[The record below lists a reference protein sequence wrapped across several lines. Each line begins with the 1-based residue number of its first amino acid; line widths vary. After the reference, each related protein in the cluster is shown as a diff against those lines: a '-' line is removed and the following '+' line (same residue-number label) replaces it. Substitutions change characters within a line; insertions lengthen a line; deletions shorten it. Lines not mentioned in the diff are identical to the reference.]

1 MSDKPIDMIE
11 KYLERVRVY
20 LTIDSEETLME
31 IRTHLIEEAETLGQ
45 GQLTHGSV
53 MLALERF
60 GDPKNAANEYAGT
73 GRKKA
78 MVPTEYT
85 QPLLR
90 IVLLLI
96 GVTAA
101 FLIGSFLVGLSLPE
115 LSQIGTPFVNVIL
128 INIPIWIGIALI
140 YAVLIVGGLTAIE
153 DSRSRPPTEKTVIER
168 IMGIGSGAFQ
178 PKKRS
183 DAIGD
188 LFFGTVFGIALL
200 TPQIQILFNPVFVP
214 VLTAIAVLMFL
225 GAIKGASYLIAGENN
240 LNLVFEAGL
249 SFVWILL
256 LMVIVNTGFPLEYV
270 WTNSGSG
277 WELVELAPIFADIPP
292 LEWFTV
298 TGLIDQVWRVVIFII
313 AVVSIWQ
320 IFVAAMKIPMYLNA
334 GRGWW
339 WQGSFGTRKRAKW
352 RNQRRRRSTTQYR
365 RPNESSNY
373 QDGYLPPDD
382 WDEQ

>member
-1 MSDKPIDMIE
+1 
-11 KYLERVRVY
+11 
-20 LTIDSEETLME
+20 
-31 IRTHLIEEAETLGQ
+31 
-45 GQLTHGSV
+45 
-53 MLALERF
+53 
-60 GDPKNAANEYAGT
+60 
-73 GRKKA
+73 
-78 MVPTEYT
+78 
-85 QPLLR
+85 
-90 IVLLLI
+90 
-96 GVTAA
+96 
-101 FLIGSFLVGLSLPE
+101 LIGSFLVGLSLPE

-270 WTNSGSG
+270 
-277 WELVELAPIFADIPP
+277 
-292 LEWFTV
+292 
-298 TGLIDQVWRVVIFII
+298 
-313 AVVSIWQ
+313 
-320 IFVAAMKIPMYLNA
+320 
-334 GRGWW
+334 
-339 WQGSFGTRKRAKW
+339 GTC
-352 RNQRRRRSTTQYR
+352 
-365 RPNESSNY
+365 
-373 QDGYLPPDD
+373 
-382 WDEQ
+382 

>member
-60 GDPKNAANEYAGT
+60 GDGDPKNAANEYAGT

-128 INIPIWIGIALI
+128 INIPIWIG
-140 YAVLIVGGLTAIE
+140 
-153 DSRSRPPTEKTVIER
+153 
-168 IMGIGSGAFQ
+168 
-178 PKKRS
+178 
-183 DAIGD
+183 
-188 LFFGTVFGIALL
+188 
-200 TPQIQILFNPVFVP
+200 
-214 VLTAIAVLMFL
+214 
-225 GAIKGASYLIAGENN
+225 
-240 LNLVFEAGL
+240 
-249 SFVWILL
+249 
-256 LMVIVNTGFPLEYV
+256 
-270 WTNSGSG
+270 
-277 WELVELAPIFADIPP
+277 
-292 LEWFTV
+292 
-298 TGLIDQVWRVVIFII
+298 
-313 AVVSIWQ
+313 
-320 IFVAAMKIPMYLNA
+320 
-334 GRGWW
+334 
-339 WQGSFGTRKRAKW
+339 
-352 RNQRRRRSTTQYR
+352 
-365 RPNESSNY
+365 
-373 QDGYLPPDD
+373 
-382 WDEQ
+382 